1 MPVTIKCHKKA
12 GLHPLPR
19 KMQFWKNHRGGGGQI
34 DLPSPL
40 GLRTA
45 VKLFHEFSKT
55 LLYSH
60 KHYYKNAVINS
71 TQNADIYRYS
81 QSN

>member
-19 KMQFWKNHRGGGGQI
+19 KMQFSKNHRGGGGQI

-45 VKLFHEFSKT
+45 LKNISFWYIQACVCVIPMFSCN
-55 LLYSH
+55 Y
-60 KHYYKNAVINS
+60 VNS
-71 TQNADIYRYS
+71 VN
-81 QSN
+81 